1 MSQVFLSYRRRDND
15 YALSIYLWLIK
26 RYGRESVFWDRK
38 DIDAGRD
45 FSEVIKQGIEK
56 SAALIALIGPGWLGG
71 PDGEGRRKI
80 DSDEDWVRKEIN
92 AALNHGILILPV
104 LCSGAKMPAGKELPA
119 DLQRFSRLQA
129 SSMADMRFHSLL
141 ADSL

>member
-104 LCSGAKMPAGKELPA
+104 FHSASL
-119 DLQRFSRLQA
+119 SRL
-129 SSMADMRFHSLL
+129 
-141 ADSL
+141 